1 MIRVGDIKLSL
12 EQVANAKEIL
22 ITDIREVRE
31 YVDGKRTDNIIGY
44 AYEVAAPK
52 NKYEKFSIKVEEK
65 SPVITAEEQKRR
77 AELQRQQ
84 PMILWVP
91 FTIVAMTMFLQLRL
105 QRWCYC
111 EKVRGKCTMLLE

>member
-65 SPVITAEEQKRR
+65 SPVITAEELEAKGGVAKATANDFVGSFYHRGDDY
-77 AELQRQQ
+77 
-84 PMILWVP
+84 V
-91 FTIVAMTMFLQLRL
+91 FTAKASKMV
-105 QRWCYC
+105 
-111 EKVRGKCTMLLE
+111 LL

>member
-65 SPVITAEEQKRR
+65 SPVITAEELEAKGGV
-77 AELQRQQ
+77 AK